1 MNRPPLV
8 REIDAAQAAGL
19 AGSGQVLLLDVREN
33 DEWANGRAAG
43 AMHIPLGSLTLEAV
57 PTDRP
62 VVAVCRS
69 GHRSGAAAQ
78 ALAAAGVD
86 VRNLRG
92 GMLAW
97 AAAGFPVVREDAT
110 EGMIV

>member
-1 MNRPPLV
+1 MNQPALHGEVEPV
-8 REIDAAQAAGL
+8 EAARLAA
-19 AGSGQVLLLDVREN
+19 SGQVLLLDVREPG
-33 DEWANGRAAG
+33 EWANGRAAG

-97 AAAGFPVVREDAT
+97 AAAGLPVVREDET